1 MLHPNARLTVHGRL
15 ALVLRVES
23 GWSVTAAA
31 RASGVSRQTA
41 SKWVGRYRESGQAG
55 LADASSRP
63 VHTRPAVSPKR
74 RRRIIN
80 ARLTH
85 RRGPHWLAALLGIA
99 RSTIYAVL
107 RRYGLSRIKA
117 RAGGP
122 VLRYEWPC
130 PGDLVHLD
138 IKKLGR
144 IGRGGGKRVRG
155 VSAESRTGRGLGWD
169 FVHVAIDDHSRLA
182 YAEICPDERAETTV
196 AFTSR
201 ALGFFESAGVVTRRV
216 ITDNGAAYRS
226 LAFTG
231 MLKARGIE
239 VKKTRPYRPQTNGK
253 AEAFVKIVT
262 NEWAY
267 GASYSSNAER
277 AEMLGPFLDYYN
289 RSRPHGGIGFQ
300 PPISR
305 VE

>member
-1 MLHPNARLTVHGRL
+1 MGRALPRVRPGRTGRREFATGTHQARRL
-15 ALVLRVES
+15 AETPPADHQCTSDAPAWPTLARSPAGDRPLDDLCGAQTLR
-23 GWSVTAAA
+23 A
-31 RASGVSRQTA
+31 
-41 SKWVGRYRESGQAG
+41 
-55 LADASSRP
+55 LADQGP
-63 VHTRPAVSPKR
+63 R
-74 RRRIIN
+74 RR
-80 ARLTH
+80 A
-85 RRGPHWLAALLGIA
+85 GPALQ
-99 RSTIYAVL
+99 
-107 RRYGLSRIKA
+107 
-117 RAGGP
+117 
-122 VLRYEWPC
+122 WPC
-130 PGDLVHLD
+130 PGNLVHLD